1 LIDAVAIQGRRR
13 VERDTVNRALSDNQN
28 VLFLGLEVKLLNYAF
43 GGNMAF
49 KRFLL
54 VLIIMFGAAALV
66 AAQDSGSD
74 RELSVEESYLQESIE
89 LMMIREQS
97 RADSRDM
104 KLVALEYIGDA
115 IGRGNTGPEVQS
127 ALEYLS
133 MEGVLNKTREN
144 GRLVNNYPDVRTR
157 AATYLGELKTPE
169 AKKTLI
175 KMVLADPE
183 PMVLTEAIKSLGRIG
198 LNDNDDTISAISW
211 VVTRFDVLN
220 PDNLLALSALEAYE
234 KLAEAGGGIKD
245 PNVIRTIIRI
255 AEGPYIRPVQ
265 ERAKQ
270 VLMNMRKQA
279 AQNDSERN
287 AVTVRQGN

>member
-1 LIDAVAIQGRRR
+1 
-13 VERDTVNRALSDNQN
+13 
-28 VLFLGLEVKLLNYAF
+28 
-43 GGNMAF
+43 M
-49 KRFLL
+49 
-54 VLIIMFGAAALV
+54 VLITLIGAVVMAAG
-66 AAQDSGSD
+66 QNSGSVTTGST

-115 IGRGNTGPEVQS
+115 ISRGNTGPEVQS

-144 GRLVNNYPDVRTR
+144 GRLVNNYPDVRTK
-157 AATYLGELKTPE
+157 AAAYLGDLKTPE

-183 PMVLTEAIKSLGRIG
+183 PMVLTEAIKSLGKIG

-255 AEGPYIRPVQ
+255 AEGPYIKPVQ
-265 ERAKQ
+265 DRAKQ
-270 VLMNMRKQA
+270 VLMNLRK
-279 AQNDSERN
+279 
-287 AVTVRQGN
+287 

>member
-1 LIDAVAIQGRRR
+1 MR
-13 VERDTVNRALSDNQN
+13 
-28 VLFLGLEVKLLNYAF
+28 
-43 GGNMAF
+43 F
-49 KRFLL
+49 KRLL
-54 VLIIMFGAAALV
+54 MVLIVFIGVVSLAAGQDT
-66 AAQDSGSD
+66 AASGTTSTGST
-74 RELSVEESYLQESIE
+74 REMSVEESYLQESIE

-115 IGRGNTGPEVQS
+115 IDRGNTGPEVQS

-133 MEGVLNKTREN
+133 MEGVMNKTREN
-144 GRLVNNYPDVRTR
+144 GRLINNYPDVRTK

-169 AKKTLI
+169 AKNTLI

-183 PMVLTEAIKSLGRIG
+183 PMVLTEAVKSLGKIG
-198 LNDNDDTISAISW
+198 LNDNDDTINAISW

-234 KLAEAGGGIKD
+234 RLAEAGGGIKD

-270 VLMNMRKQA
+270 VLINLRKQA
-279 AQNDSERN
+279 VQNDSN
-287 AVTVRQGN
+287 NNNTTTGRQ

>member
-1 LIDAVAIQGRRR
+1 
-13 VERDTVNRALSDNQN
+13 
-28 VLFLGLEVKLLNYAF
+28 
-43 GGNMAF
+43 MAF